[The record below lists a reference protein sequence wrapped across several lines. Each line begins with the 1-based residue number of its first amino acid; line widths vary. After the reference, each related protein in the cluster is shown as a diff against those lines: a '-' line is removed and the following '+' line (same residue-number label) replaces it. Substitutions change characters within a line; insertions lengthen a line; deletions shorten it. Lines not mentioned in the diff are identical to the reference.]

1 MGSGKTDNQN
11 NREKTMKHHMI
22 GGLALV
28 ASLGLAAP
36 VLAEG
41 PVAGEVAEGSLAGKT
56 LTFVSYGGI
65 YQDGQIKALDSF
77 VAKSGVT
84 LLSDGPTE
92 NAKIQA
98 QVEAGNVMWDVVDTG
113 DFTPFVHCGT
123 LFMKLDFTKIDV
135 SKVPPGQVGPC
146 SVPAMNYAVMFLYN
160 KDTYKDNPPQG
171 WADFFDVE
179 KFPGTRGIPGYADP
193 EGYMVELGLMAD
205 GVPRDQMF
213 PADIDRGLNKWR
225 SIREHLVPW
234 TTGAE
239 SQQMLEAGEA
249 DMVMVWSGRGKAAL
263 ANGANYEPVW
273 QDWIVV
279 KDQIAIPMGV
289 KDPDAAHALI
299 NAYLGKEAQ
308 EIMAQETSYSPIH
321 VDAQP
326 KVDELTAAFM
336 TNTPEKQAMAYNQN
350 IEYWVENY
358 ELLGEKWAEF
368 IAGN

>member
-1 MGSGKTDNQN
+1 
-11 NREKTMKHHMI
+11 MKLNAI
-22 GGLALV
+22 TGLA
-28 ASLGLAAP
+28 AAAALGLAGAAM
-36 VLAEG
+36 AEG

-56 LTFVSYGGI
+56 QTFVSYGGI
-65 YQDGQIKALDSF
+65 YQDGQIKALDEF
-77 VAKSGVT
+77 VQKSGVT

-92 NAKIQA
+92 LAKIQA

-113 DFTPFVHCGT
+113 DYMPFVHCGT
-123 LFMKLDFTKIDV
+123 LFQKLDFTKIDT
-135 SKVPPGQVGPC
+135 SKIPAGQVGEC

-160 KDTYKDNPPQG
+160 KDTYKDNPPQN

-193 EGYMVELGLMAD
+193 EGYMIELGLLND
-205 GVPRDQMF
+205 GVAKDQLF

-225 SIREHLVPW
+225 SIRDNLILW

-239 SQQMLEAGEA
+239 SQQMMEAGEA
-249 DMVMVWSGRGKAAL
+249 DLVMVWSGRGKAAL
-263 ANGANYEPVW
+263 ENGANYEPVW

-279 KDQIAIPMGV
+279 KDQMTIPVGA
-289 KDPDAAHALI
+289 KDTDAAHALI
-299 NAYLGKEAQ
+299 NAYLGKRAQ
-308 EIMAQETSYSPIH
+308 EIMAEETSYSPIN

-326 KVDELTAAFM
+326 QVDELTASFM
-336 TNTPEKQAMAYNQN
+336 TNTPEKQAMAYNHN

-358 ELLGEKWAEF
+358 DTLSEKWAEF

>member
-1 MGSGKTDNQN
+1 
-11 NREKTMKHHMI
+11 MKHTRTLGFAAVAAI
-22 GGLALV
+22 GMAG
-28 ASLGLAAP
+28 AAF
-36 VLAEG
+36 AEG
-41 PVAGEVAEGSLAGKT
+41 PVAGETAEGSLAGKT

-65 YQDGQIKALDSF
+65 FQDGQIKALQDF
-77 VAKSGVT
+77 VTKSGVT

-98 QVEAGNVMWDVVDTG
+98 QVEAKNVMWDVVDTG

-123 LFMKLDFTKIDV
+123 LFQKLDFSKIDI
-135 SKVPPGQVGPC
+135 SKIPPGQVGEC

-160 KDTYKDNPPQG
+160 KDTYKDNPPQN
-171 WADFFDVE
+171 WNDFFDVE

-193 EGYMVELGLMAD
+193 EGYMVELGLLAD
-205 GVPRDQMF
+205 GVPKDQLF

-225 SIREHLVPW
+225 SIRENLVPW

-239 SQQMLEAGEA
+239 SQQMLESGEA

-263 ANGANYEPVW
+263 ANGANYAPVW

-279 KDQIAIPMGV
+279 KDQIAIPIGV
-289 KDPDAAHALI
+289 KDTDASHALI
-299 NAYLGKEAQ
+299 NAYLGKQAQ
-308 EIMAQETSYSPIH
+308 EVMAQETSYSPIN

-326 KVDELTAAFM
+326 KVDALTAEFM

-350 IEYWVENY
+350 VEFWVANY
-358 ELLGEKWAEF
+358 ETLSAKWAEF
-368 IAGN
+368 VAGN

>member
-1 MGSGKTDNQN
+1 
-11 NREKTMKHHMI
+11 MKHTRTLGFAAVAAI
-22 GGLALV
+22 GMAG
-28 ASLGLAAP
+28 AAF
-36 VLAEG
+36 AEG
-41 PVAGEVAEGSLAGKT
+41 AVAGETAEGSLADKT

-65 YQDGQIKALDSF
+65 FQDGQLKALQDF
-77 VAKSGVT
+77 VTKSGVT

-98 QVEAGNVMWDVVDTG
+98 QVEAKNVMWDVVDTG

-123 LFMKLDFTKIDV
+123 LFQKLDFTKIDV
-135 SKVPPGQVGPC
+135 SKIPPGQVGEC

-160 KDTYKDNPPQG
+160 KDKYKDNPPQN
-171 WADFFDVE
+171 WTDFFDIE

-193 EGYMVELGLMAD
+193 EGYMVELGLLAD
-205 GVPRDQMF
+205 GVPKDQLF

-225 SIREHLVPW
+225 SIRENLVPW

-239 SQQMLEAGEA
+239 SQQMLESGEA

-263 ANGANYEPVW
+263 ANGANYAPVW

-279 KDQIAIPMGV
+279 KDQLAIPIGV
-289 KDPDAAHALI
+289 KDTDASHALI
-299 NAYLGKEAQ
+299 NAYLGKQAQ
-308 EIMAQETSYSPIH
+308 EVMAQETSYSPIN

-326 KVDELTAAFM
+326 KVDQLTAEFM

-350 IEYWVENY
+350 VEFWVANY
-358 ELLGEKWAEF
+358 ETLSAKWAEF
-368 IAGN
+368 VVGN

>member
-1 MGSGKTDNQN
+1 MNHT
-11 NREKTMKHHMI
+11 RT
-22 GGLALV
+22 
-28 ASLGLAAP
+28 LGLAA
-36 VLAEG
+36 VAAIGMAGAAFAEG
-41 PVAGEVAEGSLAGKT
+41 VVAGETAEGSLAGKT

-65 YQDGQIKALDSF
+65 YQDGQIKALQDF
-77 VAKSGVT
+77 VTKSGAT

-98 QVEAGNVMWDVVDTG
+98 QVEAKNVMWDVVDTG

-123 LFMKLDFTKIDV
+123 LFQKLDFTKIDV
-135 SKVPPGQVGPC
+135 SKIPPGQVGEC

-160 KDTYKDNPPQG
+160 KDTYKDNPPQN
-171 WADFFDVE
+171 WNDFFDVE

-193 EGYMVELGLMAD
+193 EGFMVELGLLAD
-205 GVPRDQMF
+205 GVPKDQLF

-225 SIREHLVPW
+225 SIRDNLVPW

-239 SQQMLEAGEA
+239 SQQMLESGEA

-279 KDQIAIPMGV
+279 KDQLAIPVGV
-289 KDPDAAHALI
+289 KDTDASHALI
-299 NAYLGKEAQ
+299 NAYLGKQAQ
-308 EIMAQETSYSPIH
+308 EVMAQETSYSPINIE
-321 VDAQP
+321 AQP
-326 KVDELTAAFM
+326 QVDELTAAFM

-350 IEYWVENY
+350 VEFWVANY
-358 ELLGEKWAEF
+358 ETLSAKWAEF
-368 IAGN
+368 VAGN

>member
-1 MGSGKTDNQN
+1 
-11 NREKTMKHHMI
+11 MKHTRTLGFAAAAAI
-22 GGLALV
+22 GMAG
-28 ASLGLAAP
+28 AAF
-36 VLAEG
+36 AEG
-41 PVAGEVAEGSLAGKT
+41 PVAGETAEGSLAGKT

-65 YQDGQIKALDSF
+65 FQDGQIKALQDF
-77 VAKSGVT
+77 VTKSGVT

-98 QVEAGNVMWDVVDTG
+98 QVEAKNVMWDVVDTG

-123 LFMKLDFTKIDV
+123 LFQKLDFSKIDI
-135 SKVPPGQVGPC
+135 SKIPPGQVGEC

-160 KDTYKDNPPQG
+160 KDTYKDNPPQN
-171 WADFFDVE
+171 WNDFFDVE

-193 EGYMVELGLMAD
+193 EGYMVELGLLAD
-205 GVPRDQMF
+205 GVPKDQLF

-225 SIREHLVPW
+225 SIRENLVPW

-239 SQQMLEAGEA
+239 SQQMLESGEA

-263 ANGANYEPVW
+263 ANGANYAPVW

-279 KDQIAIPMGV
+279 KDQIAIPIGV
-289 KDPDAAHALI
+289 KDTDASHALI
-299 NAYLGKEAQ
+299 NAYLGKQAQ
-308 EIMAQETSYSPIH
+308 EVMAQETSYSPIN

-326 KVDELTAAFM
+326 KVDALTAEFM

-350 IEYWVENY
+350 VEFWVANY
-358 ELLGEKWAEF
+358 ETLSAKWAEF
-368 IAGN
+368 VAGN

>member
-1 MGSGKTDNQN
+1 MNHT
-11 NREKTMKHHMI
+11 RT
-22 GGLALV
+22 
-28 ASLGLAAP
+28 LGLAA
-36 VLAEG
+36 VAAIGMAGAAFAEG
-41 PVAGEVAEGSLAGKT
+41 AVAGETAEGSLAGKT

-65 YQDGQIKALDSF
+65 YQDGQIKALQDF
-77 VAKSGVT
+77 VTKSGVT

-98 QVEAGNVMWDVVDTG
+98 QVEAKNVMWDVVDTG

-123 LFMKLDFTKIDV
+123 LFQKLDFTKIDT
-135 SKVPPGQVGPC
+135 SKIPPGQVGEC

-160 KDTYKDNPPQG
+160 KDKYKDNAPQN
-171 WADFFDVE
+171 WNDFFDVE

-193 EGYMVELGLMAD
+193 EGFMVELGLLAD
-205 GVPRDQMF
+205 GVPKDQMF

-225 SIREHLVPW
+225 SIRDNLVPW

-239 SQQMLEAGEA
+239 SQQMLESGEA

-279 KDQIAIPMGV
+279 KDQLAIPMGV
-289 KDPDAAHALI
+289 KDTDASHALI
-299 NAYLGKEAQ
+299 NAYLGKQAQ
-308 EIMAQETSYSPIH
+308 EVMAQETSYSPINIE
-321 VDAQP
+321 AQP
-326 KVDELTAAFM
+326 QVDELTASFM

-350 IEYWVENY
+350 VEFWVANY
-358 ELLGEKWAEF
+358 ETLSAKWAEF
-368 IAGN
+368 VAGN

>member
-1 MGSGKTDNQN
+1 MNHT
-11 NREKTMKHHMI
+11 RT
-22 GGLALV
+22 
-28 ASLGLAAP
+28 LGLAA
-36 VLAEG
+36 VAAIGMASAAFAEG
-41 PVAGEVAEGSLAGKT
+41 AVAGETAEGSLAGKT

-65 YQDGQIKALDSF
+65 FQDGQLKALQDF
-77 VAKSGVT
+77 ITKSGVT

-98 QVEAGNVMWDVVDTG
+98 QVEAKNVMWDVVDTG

-123 LFMKLDFTKIDV
+123 LFQKLDFTKIDA
-135 SKVPPGQVGPC
+135 SKIPAGQVGEC

-160 KDTYKDNPPQG
+160 KEKYKDNPPKN

-193 EGYMVELGLMAD
+193 EGYMVELGLLAD
-205 GVPRDQMF
+205 GVPKDKLF

-225 SIREHLVPW
+225 SIRENLVPW

-239 SQQMLEAGEA
+239 SQQMLESGEA

-279 KDQIAIPMGV
+279 KDQLAIPIGV
-289 KDPDAAHALI
+289 KDTDASHALI
-299 NAYLGKEAQ
+299 NAYLGKQAQ
-308 EIMAQETSYSPIH
+308 EVMAQETSYSPIN

-326 KVDELTAAFM
+326 KVDELTASFM

-350 IEYWVENY
+350 VEFWVANY
-358 ELLGEKWAEF
+358 ETLSAKWAEF
-368 IAGN
+368 VAGN

>member
-1 MGSGKTDNQN
+1 
-11 NREKTMKHHMI
+11 MKLNAI
-22 GGLALV
+22 TRLAAAAV
-28 ASLGLAAP
+28 LGLAGAAM
-36 VLAEG
+36 AEG

-65 YQDGQIKALDSF
+65 YQDGQIKALDEF
-77 VAKSGVT
+77 VQKSGVT

-92 NAKIQA
+92 LAKIQA

-113 DFTPFVHCGT
+113 DYMPFVHCGT
-123 LFMKLDFTKIDV
+123 LFQKLDFTKIDT
-135 SKVPPGQVGPC
+135 SKIPAGQVGEC
-146 SVPAMNYAVMFLYN
+146 SVPAMNYGVLFLYN
-160 KDTYKDNPPQG
+160 KETYKDNPPQS

-193 EGYMVELGLMAD
+193 EGYMIELGLLND
-205 GVPRDQMF
+205 GVAKDQLF

-225 SIREHLVPW
+225 SIRDNLILW

-239 SQQMLEAGEA
+239 SQQMMEAGEA

-263 ANGANYEPVW
+263 ENGANYAPVW

-279 KDQIAIPMGV
+279 KDQMTIPVGA
-289 KDPDAAHALI
+289 KDTDAAHALI
-299 NAYLGKEAQ
+299 NAYLGKRAQ
-308 EIMAQETSYSPIH
+308 EIMAEETSYSPIN

-326 KVDELTAAFM
+326 QVDELTAAFM
-336 TNTPEKQAMAYNQN
+336 TNTPEKQAMAYNHN
-350 IEYWVENY
+350 IEYWVQNY
-358 ELLGEKWAEF
+358 DTLSEKWAEF

>member
-1 MGSGKTDNQN
+1 
-11 NREKTMKHHMI
+11 MKHTRTLGFAAVTAI
-22 GGLALV
+22 GMAG
-28 ASLGLAAP
+28 AAF
-36 VLAEG
+36 AEG
-41 PVAGEVAEGSLAGKT
+41 PVAGETAEGSLAGKT

-65 YQDGQIKALDSF
+65 FQDGQLKALQDF
-77 VAKSGVT
+77 VTKSGVT

-98 QVEAGNVMWDVVDTG
+98 QVEAKNVMWDVVDTG

-123 LFMKLDFTKIDV
+123 LFQKLDFTKIDI
-135 SKVPPGQVGPC
+135 SKIPPGQVGEC

-160 KDTYKDNPPQG
+160 KDTYKDNPPQSRN
-171 WADFFDVE
+171 DFFDVE

-193 EGYMVELGLMAD
+193 EGYMVELGLLAD
-205 GVPRDQMF
+205 GVPKDQLF

-225 SIREHLVPW
+225 SIRENLVPW

-239 SQQMLEAGEA
+239 SQQMLESGEA

-263 ANGANYEPVW
+263 ANGANYAPVW

-279 KDQIAIPMGV
+279 KDQIAIPIGV
-289 KDPDAAHALI
+289 KDTDASHALI
-299 NAYLGKEAQ
+299 NAYLGKQAQ
-308 EIMAQETSYSPIH
+308 EVMAQETSYSPIN

-326 KVDELTAAFM
+326 KVDALTAEFM

-350 IEYWVENY
+350 VEFWVANY
-358 ELLGEKWAEF
+358 ETLSAKWAEF
-368 IAGN
+368 VAGN